1 MKKSNESPKLEN
13 DFKEFVE
20 LCNKYEVRY
29 LVIGG
34 FAVSVHGYPRGT
46 KDLDICI
53 QSSEDNAKK
62 MVDILKEFG
71 FASLNLTKEDFLKKG
86 LFTQLG
92 YEPVRIDIMNDIDGI
107 DYEVAW
113 ENKRTINYEGFL
125 IHFIGYNELLRMK
138 ALAGRP
144 QDIADIA
151 KLKARNKGK

>member
-1 MKKSNESPKLEN
+1 MSKSNKPILTD
-13 DFKEFVE
+13 DFKEFVL
-20 LCNKYEVRY
+20 LCNQYDLKY

-34 FAVSVHGYPRGT
+34 FAVSVHGYPRST
-46 KDLDICI
+46 KDLDVCI
-53 QSSEDNAKK
+53 QSTEENAKK
-62 MVDILKEFG
+62 MVEILKDFG
-71 FASLNLTKEDFLKKG
+71 FASLGLTKEDFLRKG

-113 ENKRTINYEGFL
+113 ANKRTINYEGAP
-125 IHFIGYNELLRMK
+125 IHFIGYNELLQMK